1 MVAMTLLKVENVVKK
16 FGGLRALDGVTLSLD
31 KGEFLAVV
39 GPNGSGKTTLLNVI
53 NGVYKPDE
61 GKVIFEGRDVT
72 NMPPYKRARL
82 GITRAFQVPRPFP
95 EMTVLENVVVGA
107 IFNGGYDKEKAVEVA
122 EETLRFVKLYDKRH
136 QLAGKLTF
144 NELRLLELARAL
156 AGNPKL
162 LLLDEV
168 MAGLTSTEIDEMARL
183 IKRLSEERGIA
194 AISLVEHRMR
204 AVAQL
209 AHRVIVMHQ
218 GRIVAEGSPE
228 KALSDPKV
236 VEIYLGKPWR

>member
-1 MVAMTLLKVENVVKK
+1 MTLLRVESVVKK
-16 FGGLRALDGVTLSLD
+16 FGGLRALDGVTFSLER
-31 KGEFLAVV
+31 GEFLAVV

-61 GKVIFEGRDVT
+61 GKVIFEGRDIT

-95 EMTVLENVVVGA
+95 ELTVLENVIVGA

-122 EETLRFVKLYDKRH
+122 EEALRFVKLY
-136 QLAGKLTF
+136 
-144 NELRLLELARAL
+144 ELRLLELARAL

-168 MAGLTSTEIDEMARL
+168 MAGLTPTEIDEMAKL

-218 GRIVAEGSPE
+218 GHIIAEGPPE
-228 KALSDPKV
+228 TALNDPKV
-236 VEIYLGKPWR
+236 VEVYLGRPWR

>member
-1 MVAMTLLKVENVVKK
+1 MILRLENVVKK
-16 FGGLRALDGVTLSLD
+16 FGGLRAVDGVSLEVG

-39 GPNGSGKTTLLNVI
+39 GPNGSGKTTLLNI
-53 NGVYKPDE
+53 ISGVYKPDE
-61 GKVIFEGRDVT
+61 GRVYFEGRDIT
-72 NMPPYKRARL
+72 GLPPYKRARL
-82 GITRAFQVPRPFP
+82 GMARAFQVPRPFP
-95 EMTVLENVVVGA
+95 ELSVLENVVVGA
-107 IFNGGYDKEKAVEVA
+107 VFNGGLDLHKAREAA
-122 EETLRFVKLYDKRH
+122 EEALSYVGLASKKD

-168 MAGLTSTEIDEMARL
+168 MAGLTPTEIDRFVELLR
-183 IKRLSEERGIA
+183 RLSEERGIS

-204 AVAQL
+204 AVVRL

-218 GRIVAEGSPE
+218 GKIIAEGPPE
-228 KALSDPKV
+228 KALNDPKV
-236 VEIYLGKPWR
+236 VEVYLGRPWR